1 MLSHE
6 PKNYALLGYE
16 GALVLR
22 GVAFRSSR
30 AEPFGE
36 AFLRRAIGRLLVGDV
51 VGVREAY
58 VAALDALRRRELRA
72 YDVSSRVRLTK
83 IPAEYRATRESRRE
97 LAYEAMLASGRT
109 QWRVGDR
116 VRVYRTKSGGA
127 VIEEGDDRR
136 DYDVNHYARV
146 LRETFAARM
155 ERAFSAEDFEAV
167 FGDPEQMTLFGPEL
181 ETVRTVL
188 NVGVG

>member
-1 MLSHE
+1 
-6 PKNYALLGYE
+6 
-16 GALVLR
+16 
-22 GVAFRSSR
+22 
-30 AEPFGE
+30 
-36 AFLRRAIGRLLVGDV
+36 

-83 IPAEYRATRESRRE
+83 IPAEYRGTRESRRE

-109 QWRVGDR
+109 QWSVGDR
-116 VRVYRTKSGGA
+116 VRVYRTRSGGA
-127 VIEEGDDRR
+127 VIDEEGGDRR

-146 LRETFAARM
+146 LRETFAARL
-155 ERAFSAEDFEAV
+155 ERAFSAADYEAV

-188 NVGVG
+188 NVGVVLGGLGGSLELMRCVSTHNSSDGQR